1 MANTIPDG
9 IYYPE
14 NTTDMELDTILA
26 TMASS
31 IQNGIGKRV
40 AKLETFVG
48 CNLGMAAS
56 FEPPT
61 LGVVTKVN
69 TYGVQSAAVAP
80 GTFNSGMTVTNGT
93 VTVPEDGLYSVM
105 FTANFLPIV
114 ATAARLNTYIYVN
127 GVNHNF
133 SSGYGMG
140 ATDRYSNCNVVAIYN
155 LKKNDQIDVR
165 VNVTNNRAELV
176 GSTGSS
182 FCVSLV
188 SRTLS

>member
-48 CNLGMAAS
+48 CNLGLATPLDAG
-56 FEPPT
+56 T
-61 LGVVTKVN
+61 AGAVTKAPFA
-69 TYGVQSAAVAP
+69 VQATGSPAN
-80 GTFNSGMTVTNGT
+80 FNQGMTISNGT
-93 VTVPEDGLYSVM
+93 VTVPEDGIYTVA
-105 FTANFLPIV
+105 FTANFQP
-114 ATAARLNTYIYVN
+114 TGTGSAARLNTYIYVN
-127 GVNHNF
+127 GVSQQF
-133 SSGYGMG
+133 SSAYGAG
-140 ATDRYSNCNVVAIYN
+140 ATIRYSNCNVVAVYN

-165 VNVTNNRAELV
+165 IATYDNPVVLTS
-176 GSTGSS
+176 GGGSS
-182 FCVSLV
+182 FCVSLT

>member
-48 CNLGMAAS
+48 CNLS
-56 FEPPT
+56 IP
-61 LGVVTKVN
+61 
-69 TYGVQSAAVAP
+69 AAVTGTAAVVKVSGFAVQPDTLAP
-80 GTFNSGMTVTNGT
+80 GTFNQGMSISNGT
-93 VTVPEDGLYSVM
+93 VTVPEDGLYNVM
-105 FTANFLPIV
+105 FVANFLPLNTTV
-114 ATAARLNTYIYVN
+114 ARLNTYIYVN
-127 GVNHNF
+127 GAHYNY
-133 SSGYGMG
+133 SSAAGET
-140 ATDRYSNCNVVAIYN
+140 ATNRYSNCNISGIYN

-165 VNVTNNRAELV
+165 IAVYDGQSALTQ
-176 GSTGSS
+176 GTGSA